1 MSRRSGGVYLIDDN
15 FKTFIILSYF
25 EDLCVE
31 SFDSGS
37 RQHQLKL
44 FQSARDAKKQDQWQ
58 SLQSVFI
65 ADDEFGNN
73 VDGEGFCILER
84 NDDSEI

>member
-1 MSRRSGGVYLIDDN
+1 MFRRSCGVYLIDDKS
-15 FKTFIILSYF
+15 KTFIILSYF

-44 FQSARDAKKQDQWQ
+44 FQSACDAKKQDQRQ
-58 SLQSVFI
+58 SFQSVFI

-73 VDGEGFCILER
+73 AYGKGFCILER